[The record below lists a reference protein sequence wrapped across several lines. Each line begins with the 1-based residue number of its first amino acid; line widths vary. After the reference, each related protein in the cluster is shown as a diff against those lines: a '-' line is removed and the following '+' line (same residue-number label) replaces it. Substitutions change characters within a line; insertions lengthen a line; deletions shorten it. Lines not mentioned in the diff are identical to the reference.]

1 MVPQVHIER
10 FVLRKLKDT
19 CGDITNVCTAFEI
32 IWNTEVFLKI
42 QLRKDRNKSKG
53 PWLLRQRSE
62 VAKPG
67 STNKKPGVRVSTTRK
82 PVRRIARWEQQ
93 PRTTDRIQRVG

>member
-1 MVPQVHIER
+1 MAT
-10 FVLRKLKDT
+10 KT
-19 CGDITNVCTAFEI
+19 
-32 IWNTEVFLKI
+32 
-42 QLRKDRNKSKG
+42 
-53 PWLLRQRSE
+53 QRSE

-67 STNKKPGVRVSTTRK
+67 SMNKKPGVRVSTIRK